1 MFSKLLHH
9 IPKNPSSSVS
19 ISGGHENDVE
29 VTGFRFFTLPFFV
42 LDRGGYPVFRKPA
55 AMALILRSKIDCQ
68 IACGV
73 SFSGDVR
80 SRWSKVT

>member
-1 MFSKLLHH
+1 MFSKFLHL

-42 LDRGGYPVFRKPA
+42 LMGVV
-55 AMALILRSKIDCQ
+55 ILYSANLRQ
-68 IACGV
+68 
-73 SFSGDVR
+73 
-80 SRWSKVT
+80 WH